1 MTISDKLNRLMQI
14 KSDLKNVL
22 LSKQVITESTPFLE
36 YPNACSKLQ
45 AAPGPVT
52 LTIRFKPKYTE
63 STNTNRYMV
72 STHATNTVRQGYLK
86 VNGVDYYDLIL
97 GQIYL
102 QKKVFYTISC
112 SIEIPYGT
120 EQVSIETVMVL
131 GKTTTSPYFSPWY
144 NSQSKVATTTLYNV
158 TQDTTVTFTEAGPA
172 TYY

>member
-1 MTISDKLNRLMQI
+1 MAISDKLNRLMQI

-52 LTIRFKPKYTE
+52 LTIEFKPKVTQTT
-63 STNTNRYMV
+63 STDRYV
-72 STHATNTVRQGYLK
+72 VATHATNTVRQGYLK
-86 VNGVDYYDLIL
+86 VNGVDYYDLVL

-102 QKKVFYTISC
+102 QKKVIYTISC

-120 EQVSIETVMVL
+120 EQVSIESVMIM
-131 GKTTTSPYFSPWY
+131 GKTTTSPYFSRWY
-144 NSQSKVATTTLYNV
+144 NSQSNVATATLYNL
-158 TQDTTVTFTEAGPA
+158 TQDTTVTFIEAGPT